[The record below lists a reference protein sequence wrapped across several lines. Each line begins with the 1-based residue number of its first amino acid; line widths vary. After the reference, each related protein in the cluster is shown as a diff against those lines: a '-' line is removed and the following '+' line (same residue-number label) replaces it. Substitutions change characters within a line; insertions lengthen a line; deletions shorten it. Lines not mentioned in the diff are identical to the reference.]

1 MREAIYAAA
10 LLLAVA
16 AQTAVAPLFRLA
28 GAEASIVMLFVLV
41 VLVIEGPK
49 PAMVAAPIAAVL
61 YAFAAGLAPALVLVG
76 FVPVVVIGAW
86 IEELRLPVARFA
98 LVAGAFLLA
107 TTWLRLVLA
116 AGAILDGADAAVW
129 VLISRI
135 LIPGAILDLALLA
148 VAYVPARLG
157 RVELREMS
165 LGGARF

>member
-16 AQTAVAPLFRLA
+16 AQTSVAPLFRLA

-41 VLVIEGPK
+41 VLVLEGPR

-61 YAFAAGLAPALVLVG
+61 YAFAAGITPALVLLG
-76 FVPVVVIGAW
+76 FVPVVLIGAW
-86 IEELRLPVARFA
+86 MEELRLPVARFV

-107 TTWLRLVLA
+107 TAWLRLVLA
-116 AGAILDGADAAVW
+116 AGAILDGADAALW
-129 VLISRI
+129 VLVSSV
-135 LIPGAILDLALLA
+135 LVPGAVLDLALLG
-148 VAYVPARLG
+148 VAYLPARLG
-157 RVELREMS
+157 RIELREMS